1 MYPILNV
8 LHLDSASFPDFIFI
22 PSLHSYNLFRFLHA
36 RIIVRR
42 TDAAI
47 VSESSRP
54 MELFAED
61 LLAWEVPAAAATA
74 PEPPTTMAEKVVLR
88 VSFSAAVTRT
98 NWSSIVC
105 RPQLD

>member
-8 LHLDSASFPDFIFI
+8 MHLDSASFPDFIFI

-47 VSESSRP
+47 ASESSSP

-61 LLAWEVPAAAATA
+61 LLAWEVQET
-74 PEPPTTMAEKVVLR
+74 AEKVAIR
-88 VSFSAAVTRT
+88 VSFSAAAAKTI
-98 NWSSIVC
+98 SISIAS
-105 RPQLD
+105 RPHVD